1 MVLYLNK
8 IFHIRLLLYVVLQE
22 HNYYLSNV
30 VMWFVDYNYNF
41 FGFQENYERTF
52 KVDSTST
59 DCVLRSMIELGCGED
74 IFSKK

>member
-52 KVDSTST
+52 KVDPTST
-59 DCVLRSMIELGCGED
+59 DCVLQSMIELGCGED